1 MLTVYLT
8 VCAIMSL
15 VAYIFFA
22 VDKSR
27 AKKDGPRLPELT
39 LLTLSALGGG
49 LGALFAM
56 QILRHK
62 TDFRRKPHFCIG
74 VPLCLCLQIACGVIQ
89 ALVLWPIRT

>member
-8 VCAIMSL
+8 VCCLVSL
-15 VAYIFFA
+15 ITYIFFA

-27 AKKDGPRLPELT
+27 AKKDGARLPELT

-49 LGALFAM
+49 LGGLLGM
-56 QILRHK
+56 QFLRHK

-74 VPLCLCLQIACGVIQ
+74 VPLCFGIQ
-89 ALVLWPIRT
+89 LAFAIVLVFLAGYAG

>member
-8 VCAIMSL
+8 VCGLMSL
-15 VAYIFFA
+15 IAYIFFA
-22 VDKSR
+22 VDKAR
-27 AKKDGPRLPELT
+27 AKKDGARLPELT

-49 LGALFAM
+49 LGGLLGM

-74 VPLCLCLQIACGVIQ
+74 VPLCFGIQ
-89 ALVLWPIRT
+89 LAFAIVLAFFAGLAG